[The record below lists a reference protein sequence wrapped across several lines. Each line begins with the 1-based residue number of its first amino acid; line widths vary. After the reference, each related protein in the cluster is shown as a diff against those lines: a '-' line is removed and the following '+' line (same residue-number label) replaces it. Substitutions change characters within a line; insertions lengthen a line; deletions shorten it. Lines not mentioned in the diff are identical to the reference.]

1 MASDVQ
7 INYFLCSMVNFQ
19 RNTLPISMIYLI
31 FFFLFVVLVF
41 LKSYYNSF
49 FCFAD
54 YKTRDCVPQLVTC
67 YLQNK
72 INIDLLATHRL
83 PFDQIHKA
91 FELYHAGKV

>member
-7 INYFLCSMVNFQ
+7 IYYFLCSMVNFQ
-19 RNTLPISMIYLI
+19 RNTIHLHEL
-31 FFFLFVVLVF
+31 FDVFFLFVALVF
-41 LKSYYNSF
+41 LTSYYNNF
-49 FCFAD
+49 FVFAD
-54 YKTRDCVPQLVTC
+54 YKTRDCIPQLVTC

-72 INIDLLATHRL
+72 INIDPLATHQL